1 MRCLLILLFLF
12 LGTQEE
18 KYDISLK
25 LEPGQTYYQTIRTES
40 DFVMMMNDEEMLI
53 STIFEASLRYEVIA
67 ATDSIYN
74 LQVQYEKLSMVNKSP
89 MATMKFSS
97 EIEDSTNAMSGF
109 LREMV
114 GKPFTA
120 SLDKKGRIIEILNID
135 TLFSSIWNGKAGG
148 MISSNEKLEETMNNQ
163 MGAGMIMGNYELISA
178 FYPDRQLAVGESWS
192 NSTQLG
198 KRLAG
203 TTMNTFSLSGVN
215 DASVIIEGE
224 SESYV
229 KDEDASMEFFGKS
242 MQYDLNGSMVFNC
255 LMDYSTGWI
264 KEATIRQDFKGE
276 YTLVAED
283 AWNNR
288 SIPIAVT
295 SLITITNK
303 P

>member
-203 TTMNTFSLSGVN
+203 TTMNTFSLSGVS

-224 SESYV
+224 SESYTLD
-229 KDEDASMEFFGKS
+229 KDASMEVMGKT
-242 MQYDLNGSMVFNC
+242 MQYDLDRGMSFEC
-255 LMDYSTGWI
+255 ELDRTSGWI

-276 YTLVAED
+276 IIMVAEE